1 MLHHQFSFTSTKGA
15 QTVGGVCGCVCL
27 REITSWLW
35 INQERNDRSSCHYV
49 EKHNLFISVCDYS
62 CDGKC
67 DLRCIT
73 TNIISL
79 TALAHYRTKRQPF
92 CLALSECASILI
104 EWHLN
109 PHFIQH
115 SWCHIKRPCHT
126 FSFSLTKKCTIWG
139 SPYDFYLP
147 LKMFQILLSNSYA
160 TCLPSFLSFS
170 CTHIHTNAPK
180 RPTWDKMRLIEEP
193 ISHLLPHPPCPH
205 THTHTHTHL
214 RSLSHWAC
222 CPEVTLSWI
231 DKVSQKRKSSLDR
244 KGKVNN

>member
-1 MLHHQFSFTSTKGA
+1 MLHHQFFFTSTKGA

-126 FSFSLTKKCTIWG
+126 FSFSLTKKCTFWG
-139 SPYDFYLP
+139 SPYDSYLP
-147 LKMFQILLSNSYA
+147 LRMFQILLSNSYA

-180 RPTWDKMRLIEEP
+180 HPTWDKMRLIEEP
-193 ISHLLPHPPCPH
+193 ISHLLPHPPWPY
-205 THTHTHTHL
+205 THTHTL
-214 RSLSHWAC
+214 ALAL
-222 CPEVTLSWI
+222 TLSLLSRGDFILNWQ
-231 DKVSQKRKSSLDR
+231 SQPEEKI
-244 KGKVNN
+244 